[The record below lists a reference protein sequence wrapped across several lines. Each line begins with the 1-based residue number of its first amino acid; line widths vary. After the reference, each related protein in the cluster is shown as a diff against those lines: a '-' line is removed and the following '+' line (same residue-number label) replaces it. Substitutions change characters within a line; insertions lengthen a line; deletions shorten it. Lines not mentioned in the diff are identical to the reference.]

1 MLSKT
6 TQNDYRKRTRFGVPL
21 SEHPVLTPTPQNY
34 RPSLT
39 PHPSH
44 LRPHCL
50 ARERLRLWTPA
61 GNSTRQLAA
70 TAETPNSHE
79 VSDEQLDRI
88 LDVMGSAWAQSTKET
103 YGAGLLVFHVYC
115 DINHIEEDKRCP
127 VSPNLLLEFLSSC
140 AGAYSGSAI
149 ANFAAGIKAWHLLHG
164 RKWLVQPD
172 ELKTTLGGATI
183 LAPSTTKR
191 PKRQPFTPE
200 FITAIRN
207 HLDLNKPLDAAVFAC
222 MTTTFYCIARL
233 GEFTVRTVKIFDAKK
248 HISRAGMVESTD
260 RNGLPVTSFALPS
273 TKSSQVAGEVAY
285 WAAQD
290 GPSDPKTAMANHIRI
305 NAAKPEDHLF
315 AWKHEKGL
323 RPLSKSEFTKRVSL
337 AASAA
342 GLPDLK
348 GHGLRIGGTLEYL
361 LRGVPFD
368 VVKTMGR
375 WSGEA
380 FTLYLRDHAKI
391 IAPYI
396 QSSPALEPFTRYT
409 MPPVR

>member
-1 MLSKT
+1 
-6 TQNDYRKRTRFGVPL
+6 
-21 SEHPVLTPTPQNY
+21 
-34 RPSLT
+34 
-39 PHPSH
+39 
-44 LRPHCL
+44 
-50 ARERLRLWTPA
+50 
-61 GNSTRQLAA
+61 
-70 TAETPNSHE
+70 
-79 VSDEQLDRI
+79 
-88 LDVMGSAWAQSTKET
+88 MGSAWAQSTKET

-115 DINHIEEDKRCP
+115 DLHHIEETKRCP
-127 VSPNLLLEFLSSC
+127 VSPNLLLEFLASC

-164 RKWLVQPD
+164 RTWLIQPD
-172 ELKTTLGGATI
+172 ELKATIGGAAA
-183 LAPSTTKR
+183 LAPTTSKR
-191 PKRQPFTPE
+191 PKRQPFTPD
-200 FITAIRN
+200 FMSSLRN
-207 HLDLNKPLDAAVFAC
+207 HLDLSKPLDAAVFAC

-233 GEFTVRTVKIFDAKK
+233 GEFTVRTVKGFDPKK

-260 RNGLPVTSFALPS
+260 RNDLPVTNFILPS
-273 TKSSQVAGEVAY
+273 TKSSPLAGEGAY

-290 GPSDPKTAMANHIRI
+290 GPTDPKSAMANHIRI
-305 NAAKPEDHLF
+305 NTARPEDHLF

-375 WSGEA
+375 WSSEA